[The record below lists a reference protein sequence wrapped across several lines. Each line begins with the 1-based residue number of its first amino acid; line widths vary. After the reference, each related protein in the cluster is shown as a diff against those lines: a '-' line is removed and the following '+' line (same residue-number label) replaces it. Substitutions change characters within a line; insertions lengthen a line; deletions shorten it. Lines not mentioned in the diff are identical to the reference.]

1 MIALAVYLNG
11 KKLTVAGAEDL
22 CVLNAIVD
30 ALGPLGKTTAR
41 LKRTRRIHLH
51 LSVGGLTGRPKGAE
65 DEHLRWISLRHL
77 RVGDR
82 VSVRIVR
89 TNRPS
94 KPQGATPAGGNMR
107 EINERRRRL
116 SKSKDKRSAR
126 FRSGR
131 RPRAVGLS

>member
-51 LSVGGLTGRPKGAE
+51 LSVGGLTGRPKGME
-65 DEHLRWISLRHL
+65 DEHLRWVSLRPL

-82 VSVRIVR
+82 VSVRIIR
-89 TNRPS
+89 TTRAS
-94 KPQGATPAGGNMR
+94 QHQSATSAGGNVR
-107 EINERRRRL
+107 EINEKRRSLRKAQAKGLPPPDPGRL
-116 SKSKDKRSAR
+116 R
-126 FRSGR
+126 
-131 RPRAVGLS
+131 